1 MALVELRRSGIDRA
15 ALSDGA
21 AARSTAPT
29 NGPSAA
35 SSSASPQGIAEV
47 MMHIG
52 HLADSLGYTHGLKPS
67 QWTALRYFAGTTSGQ
82 RTVSA
87 FADFHAT
94 TRGAAS
100 QMVEVLVNK
109 ELLVRVPVP
118 EDRRVMQLHPT
129 TKAQELLRHD
139 PLKEFASVIAD
150 LPTADQCQLAETLS
164 ELLRGLLAKRQT
176 A

>member
-1 MALVELRRSGIDRA
+1 MERLGVFKVGAERAMHTDTVPPLSVAMPAGDVSG
-15 ALSDGA
+15 
-21 AARSTAPT
+21 P
-29 NGPSAA
+29 
-35 SSSASPQGIAEV
+35 ASPQAIAEV

-52 HLADSLGYTHGLKPS
+52 HLADSLGYTQGLKPS
-67 QWTALRYFAGTTSGQ
+67 QWTALRYFAGANASQ

-100 QMVEVLVNK
+100 QMVEVLVGK

-118 EDRRVMQLHPT
+118 EDRRVTHLHPT
-129 TKAQELLRHD
+129 PKALELLRHD
-139 PLKEFASVIAD
+139 PLNEFAGIVAALPSGDQYHLAD
-150 LPTADQCQLAETLS
+150 TLTK
-164 ELLRGLLAKRQT
+164 LLRGLLAKRQS